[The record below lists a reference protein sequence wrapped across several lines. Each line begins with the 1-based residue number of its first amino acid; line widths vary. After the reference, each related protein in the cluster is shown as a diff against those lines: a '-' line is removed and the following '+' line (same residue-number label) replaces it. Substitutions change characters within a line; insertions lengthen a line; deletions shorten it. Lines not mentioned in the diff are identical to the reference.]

1 MKLRR
6 LFSRTIINTPWK
18 NIKRVRKSKMMNFR
32 VKIKNN
38 PRRTEIERNIK
49 TNREIL
55 ELEGSESGSGA
66 SSVCSLQDLI
76 HLAAREMEEKVQS
89 THSTQKQEYVEDSE
103 VYEEMNFHA
112 RNDNDNEYMEMNFRK
127 L

>member
-6 LFSRTIINTPWK
+6 LFRRTIINTPWK
-18 NIKRVRKSKMMNFR
+18 NIKRVRKSKIMNFR
-32 VKIKNN
+32 EKSN
-38 PRRTEIERNIK
+38 PRRTEIERNMK

-55 ELEGSESGSGA
+55 ELEGSESGRGA
-66 SSVCSLQDLI
+66 GSVCSLQDLI

-89 THSTQKQEYVEDSE
+89 AHPTQRQEQLEDSE